1 MYLLAVPLDMHLK
14 EPLVSLQGFFSLDK
28 DIFIVHGKL
37 SWSSVIIQIG
47 SYNCLS
53 HIVKP
58 VFSSAL
64 CAITRAYHIQLL
76 GVLPHAY
83 LDMLSDL

>member
-37 SWSSVIIQIG
+37 S
-47 SYNCLS
+47 
-53 HIVKP
+53 
-58 VFSSAL
+58 
-64 CAITRAYHIQLL
+64 
-76 GVLPHAY
+76 
-83 LDMLSDL
+83 